1 MPVTEHPFQFV
12 QGIAEF
18 IPFKDETFDYVI
30 SVTALDHVLLLDR
43 ALKRN
48 ISGIKRKPE
57 SCYYGLVERNTQRCI
72 THIVKM

>member
-30 SVTALDHVLLLDR
+30 SVTALDHVLF
-43 ALKRN
+43 
-48 ISGIKRKPE
+48 IG
-57 SCYYGLVERNTQRCI
+57 
-72 THIVKM
+72 